1 MLLMSVILLL
11 SAIYYL
17 IFFLRSVTLDDNFV
31 KYLNVTF
38 SGRCFVFVGLPF
50 YSVYFCSLVGRGNF
64 CGFWFFCSLAIV
76 KQSFY
81 E

>member
-64 CGFWFFCSLAIV
+64 CGFCFSALL
-76 KQSFY
+76 QL
-81 E
+81 